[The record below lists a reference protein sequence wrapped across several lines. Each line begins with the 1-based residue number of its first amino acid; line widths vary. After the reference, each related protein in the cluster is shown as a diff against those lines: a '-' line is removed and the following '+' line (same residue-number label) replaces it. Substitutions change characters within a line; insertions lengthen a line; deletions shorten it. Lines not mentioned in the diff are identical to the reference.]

1 MGSQT
6 AYYSFSSSEW
16 SFVSPSSALSSSWG
30 GSKFVS
36 KFSAACVSSNGSTGG
51 ASSWTNVVL
60 LLVLRNETLELL
72 VFSLEHGVIL
82 SLNQSLWLSTKIKF
96 RWVEQIMLIYI
107 LTHLHHPQCFLLHL
121 YIFCNQIC
129 TNKDFQHH
137 NRLHQFGTTTSRW
150 IRLKWLLREFPIIE
164 LAQFWKRYTI
174 ISED

>member
-82 SLNQSLWLSTKIKF
+82 SLNQCLWLSTKINIRMFWTDHAYVYTYSSAPSEVFSSSFLYFLQPNLYKHGF
-96 RWVEQIMLIYI
+96 STSQQASSVR
-107 LTHLHHPQCFLLHL
+107 HHHIKMDKAKMIAKRIP
-121 YIFCNQIC
+121 
-129 TNKDFQHH
+129 H
-137 NRLHQFGTTTSRW
+137 NWTCSV
-150 IRLKWLLREFPIIE
+150 LKKIH
-164 LAQFWKRYTI
+164 YH
-174 ISED
+174 

>member
-1 MGSQT
+1 M
-6 AYYSFSSSEW
+6 ACYSFSSSEL

-82 SLNQSLWLSTKIKF
+82 SLNQCLWLSSKIKLYQDVLN
-96 RWVEQIMLIYI
+96 RSCLYIYLLIYI
-107 LTHLHHPQCFLLHL
+107 LPSVFFF
-121 YIFCNQIC
+121 IFIFFATKFVQARIFNI
-129 TNKDFQHH
+129 TTGFISSAPP
-137 NRLHQFGTTTSRW
+137 HQDG
-150 IRLKWLLREFPIIE
+150 
-164 LAQFWKRYTI
+164 
-174 ISED
+174 

>member
-82 SLNQSLWLSTKIKF
+82 SLNQCLWLSTKIIISEDVLN
-96 RWVEQIMLIYI
+96 RSCIYI
-107 LTHLHHPQCFLLHL
+107 LTHLHFLLHL

-129 TNKDFQHH
+129 TNKDLQHH
-137 NRLHQFGTTTSRW
+137 NRIHQFCTTTLRW
-150 IRLKWLLREFPIIE
+150 TRQKWLQGEFPIIE
-164 LAQFWKRYTI
+164 LAQFWNRYTI
-174 ISED
+174 ISEL

>member
-1 MGSQT
+1 M
-6 AYYSFSSSEW
+6 ACYSFSSSEL

-82 SLNQSLWLSTKIKF
+82 ILNHCLWLSMKNIRMFWTDPAYIYTYSSASSAVFSSSSLYFLQPNLYKQGFSTSQQASSVRHHHIKMDKAKMIAK
-96 RWVEQIMLIYI
+96 RI
-107 LTHLHHPQCFLLHL
+107 P
-121 YIFCNQIC
+121 
-129 TNKDFQHH
+129 H
-137 NRLHQFGTTTSRW
+137 NWTCSV
-150 IRLKWLLREFPIIE
+150 LK
-164 LAQFWKRYTI
+164 
-174 ISED
+174 

>member
-82 SLNQSLWLSTKIKF
+82 SLNQSLWLSTKVKLGQDGLN
-96 RWVEQIMLIYI
+96 RS
-107 LTHLHHPQCFLLHL
+107 CL
-121 YIFCNQIC
+121 YIYLLIC
-129 TNKDFQHH
+129 IIRSVFFFIFIFFATKFVQTRIFNITTGFISSAPP
-137 NRLHQFGTTTSRW
+137 HQDG
-150 IRLKWLLREFPIIE
+150 
-164 LAQFWKRYTI
+164 
-174 ISED
+174 